1 MLSPELLDQT
11 KGALL
16 RAQTATVPVRAVAA
30 TAVARAVPLAS
41 LEPAATDGRGLV
53 GWMVVR
59 FVCVIRVPV
68 CARVS
73 RVCPGPPRCLFT
85 GNGGGSRK
93 TPLKMASYE
102 FAAARAG
109 EGGDV
114 GAATAEAN
122 GSEPCRAPKR
132 RWQCRINRKPIVYFH
147 VNFINIPTIDTIAQV
162 WSCGFTLR
170 GWTSG
175 LKGARTCVHRV
186 LEHVHA
192 ATALSGFWHPMP
204 QSSQTHPDV
213 HAMAGMSNEDCPQ
226 NDLSDKRWQDESL
239 TRKTELEDWEPRL
252 QISNLITTDKWTMKR
267 KWMTSADEE
276 MEFKWTIT
284 GTFLEQLEIH
294 SFPRDMQVLQIKI
307 TSSIPQFIINQKL
320 AGAELSGKVEDAE
333 RLPALLD
340 ELADLQQREL
350 AIDSD
355 HLSAPEVSR
364 KEALLAWRKHD
375 ARVQRVL
382 RLAPHYEVRQRTP
395 RMATR

>member
-1 MLSPELLDQT
+1 MYGPNEGCVLS
-11 KGALL
+11 
-16 RAQTATVPVRAVAA
+16 AVEIWI
-30 TAVARAVPLAS
+30 VKKRR
-41 LEPAATDGRGLV
+41 ERCYGRTRR
-53 GWMVVR
+53 WK
-59 FVCVIRVPV
+59 PQN
-68 CARVS
+68 
-73 RVCPGPPRCLFT
+73 PQ
-85 GNGGGSRK
+85 
-93 TPLKMASYE
+93 KMASNE
-102 FAAARAG
+102 FAAARAAAAG

-382 RLAPHYEVRQRTP
+382 RLAPHHEVRQRTP

>member
-1 MLSPELLDQT
+1 MYEPNEGS
-11 KGALL
+11 
-16 RAQTATVPVRAVAA
+16 AA
-30 TAVARAVPLAS
+30 TGAHGV
-41 LEPAATDGRGLV
+41 
-53 GWMVVR
+53 
-59 FVCVIRVPV
+59 
-68 CARVS
+68 
-73 RVCPGPPRCLFT
+73 
-85 GNGGGSRK
+85 GSRK
-93 TPLKMASYE
+93 TPKLKMASDEHADE
-102 FAAARAG
+102 FAAARAAAAG

-382 RLAPHYEVRQRTP
+382 RLAPHHEVRQRTP

>member
-1 MLSPELLDQT
+1 
-11 KGALL
+11 
-16 RAQTATVPVRAVAA
+16 
-30 TAVARAVPLAS
+30 
-41 LEPAATDGRGLV
+41 
-53 GWMVVR
+53 
-59 FVCVIRVPV
+59 
-68 CARVS
+68 
-73 RVCPGPPRCLFT
+73 
-85 GNGGGSRK
+85 
-93 TPLKMASYE
+93 
-102 FAAARAG
+102 
-109 EGGDV
+109 
-114 GAATAEAN
+114 
-122 GSEPCRAPKR
+122 
-132 RWQCRINRKPIVYFH
+132 
-147 VNFINIPTIDTIAQV
+147 
-162 WSCGFTLR
+162 
-170 GWTSG
+170 
-175 LKGARTCVHRV
+175 
-186 LEHVHA
+186 
-192 ATALSGFWHPMP
+192 
-204 QSSQTHPDV
+204 
-213 HAMAGMSNEDCPQ
+213 MAGMSDENCPQ
-226 NDLSDKRWQDESL
+226 NDLSDERWQDESL

-267 KWMTSADEE
+267 KWMTSAEEE

-307 TSSIPQFIINQKL
+307 TSSIPQFIIIHEL